1 MEKWTIYNKSGV
13 AKYIATDLEYHDI
26 WMGEEYV
33 TIKITSPTP
42 IELEIGDYLIYR
54 DDVYSIY
61 TLPSALKQARKSS
74 NGEAFKY
81 ENVKMSAR
89 SAELSEVRFLDV
101 VLYDN
106 NIHYTSLPT
115 FSFYAETIDDLV
127 DRLQANTDR
136 YNGEWLYIT
145 PNYNRTI
152 QRYTDNPTKKA
163 AAIALW
169 EQTFGTD
176 HSNPTA
182 AIENEKFNVNISV
195 DKISVS
201 QGLEFIKNN
210 FGLNFITKGR
220 ALIVGGEGLPVD
232 HVFRYG
238 KNKGLY
244 AIERKA
250 EQDQQVVTKLFA
262 YGSDKNLPLRYYADL
277 NTRPFF
283 YVSEINPASST
294 EHGLSV
300 LIDNNQFYDVFTNE
314 HHSVSEGHKIMTGSC
329 EMDGIEFGA
338 SFELVKTG
346 DYTCTTRML
355 IGADGYPVIS
365 GYNDLPTVPQSV
377 LDTIRANMVV
387 GSRIIF
393 NSGVNKKKVESNH
406 IDYTTSYLPNN
417 MAVNNLMLPGFP
429 RYALSELCK
438 TEIVDGITNVYIR
451 KTPET
456 AWGDPLMSI
465 EGEHILRF
473 SNDRLSPYIVSG
485 NADEI
490 GIKEGNIQFNEEND
504 DNGLQEVYPSI
515 EGMTVGDVFGTS
527 STERLDEIR
536 AADVIQDNG
545 VFEPEAEIE
554 PFKIK
559 LKDIGFDLEEAV
571 ENTGSLTISMKDG
584 YCGARDFEVKNIVKD
599 GNSGWILTLDRYHDD
614 ALDLWFPYSSHAA
627 IGEAARADE
636 AYQIRVGDHFVLLDI
651 DISDSSYI
659 WAASVKMLRK
669 SIYWLINNNYTR
681 FTYLPKIDEIFM
693 ARQHERAQQNPL
705 TTISLHDTLKAGML
719 MLFNDE
725 DLDVDGSVF
734 IDNIT
739 IKENGNNGVPTYEV
753 VLRNDKQVGTLQRVQ
768 QQVNS
773 LSSYVYNGGGGYS
786 VSQINAFIKR
796 YGQEYF
802 LSKLTEDVAAGR
814 ITFAK
819 GLKAMYNAWFGEYHR
834 EHPLAGD
841 ELDTGASINAEGT
854 ADFIDLIVRGLVKGT
869 LNVEDL
875 LKVKN
880 LIFSNE
886 LKSEGARSGFLDGTG
901 IYMNAKDGLIEAD
914 GMNVRGFLRVME
926 LIINRLQLMES
937 DYSFTEGD
945 TTDRVDFSDN
955 GQRMVLTM
963 HKDHDN
969 DHTPFYPGDI
979 LYAKIN
985 DLLDHGTYYTCYV
998 RVVSVDLTN
1007 NTMKVVPY
1015 NGVKPNGDPEVPGA
1029 KNFTFLGTEI
1039 TDDYTEALLE
1049 DYTNNPNG
1057 YEKIITL
1064 TRRGNIADGLENG
1077 DDPTSYSDSVKN
1089 SQLGRQQS
1097 WVLSTTDKRLSF
1109 FWNVDKPIIED
1120 NNYALCLGILPD
1132 LKNLPHDAQGNPIWN
1147 VDMPSLYVNTIFYD
1161 HSHDANYPARVVKED
1176 RGQWVLPDSTIPQPT
1191 SEYNGT
1197 TIFEPYHYKTYT
1209 RATWLRYRNDASWS
1223 SLTDAELHQKMM
1235 NEWKVDLEISRV
1247 WRYGILWEC
1256 LVDGTTQDPHW
1267 GCTHWQAIGGDAIY
1281 KGEITTSNGRTFSN
1295 GNIDTVLTM
1304 RIWFGDEEIT
1314 DQILTAVDY
1323 SIAWKRSTGYN
1334 NVTEEFVQQSEDLSW
1349 TPTIVGTNKI
1359 KVIRSDMGSGW
1370 MITYRKALI
1379 SCTVSF
1385 SNEGQ
1390 VVTMPADYVF

>member
-136 YNGEWLYIT
+136 YNSEWLYIT

-182 AIENEKFNVNISV
+182 AIEGEKFNVNISV

-250 EQDQQVVTKLFA
+250 EQDQAVVTRLFA
-262 YGSDKNLPLRYYADL
+262 YGSDKNLPIRYYADL
-277 NTRPFF
+277 NKKFF
-283 YVSEINPASST
+283 LNVVEIKDKYNFGSGYVGVTLFFDIDFSPLLFTKRSSDYPGSDEAPNFIITMEANGYTIKGYVSKYSS
-294 EHGLSV
+294 LSS
-300 LIDNNQFYDVFTNE
+300 DNRCYLYAECADPDHDDRDERSPEQMNGFVAAIKVGDKVIIK
-314 HHSVSEGHKIMTGSC
+314 SG
-329 EMDGIEFGA
+329 MD
-338 SFELVKTG
+338 KN
-346 DYTCTTRML
+346 YW
-355 IGADGYPVIS
+355 
-365 GYNDLPTVPQSV
+365 PT
-377 LDTIRANMVV
+377 
-387 GSRIIF
+387 
-393 NSGVNKKKVESNH
+393 NH
-406 IDYTTSYLPNN
+406 IDYAEYGMPNN
-417 MAVNNLMLPGFP
+417 MAVNTLMLPGFP

-438 TEIVDGITNVYIR
+438 TEIVDGITHVYVR
-451 KTPET
+451 KNPET
-456 AWGDPLMSI
+456 AWGEPLMSI

-473 SNDRLSPYIVSG
+473 SNERLRPYITSG

-515 EGMTVGDVFGTS
+515 EGLTVGDVFGTS

-802 LSKLTEDVAAGR
+802 LSKLTDDVAAGL
-814 ITFAK
+814 ITFLK
-819 GLKAMYNAWFGEYHR
+819 GILVGGGERY
-834 EHPLAGD
+834 G
-841 ELDTGASINAEGT
+841 IT
-854 ADFIDLIVRGLVKGT
+854 ADGNST
-869 LNVEDL
+869 
-875 LKVKN
+875 
-880 LIFSNE
+880 
-886 LKSEGARSGFLDGTG
+886 FLDIIFDRIAKSKDARQGFMDGNG
-901 IYMNAKDGLIEAD
+901 IWMDAKSGVIEAD
-914 GMNVRGFLRVME
+914 GGEFRGFLRIME

-945 TTDRVDFSDN
+945 TTERVDFSDN

-1049 DYTNNPNG
+1049 DYTNFPDG

-1132 LKNLPHDAQGNPIWN
+1132 LANLPHDQQGNPLWN
-1147 VDMPSLYVNTIFYD
+1147 VELPSLYVNTIFYD
-1161 HSHDANYPARVVKED
+1161 NQHSANYPAKIIKED
-1176 RGQWVLPDSTIPQPT
+1176 RGQWVAPDSSIPQPT
-1191 SEYNGT
+1191 IDYNGSK
-1197 TIFEPYHYKTYT
+1197 IFDPYHFKTYT
-1209 RATWLRYRNDASWS
+1209 MAMWRLYRNNPAFASLS
-1223 SLTDAELHQKMM
+1223 DEQLHEQMM
-1235 NEWKVDLEISRV
+1235 KVLKVDLEISRV
-1247 WRYGILWEC
+1247 WNYGILWEC
-1256 LVDGTTQDPHW
+1256 LVNGTTQEPHW

-1334 NVTEEFVQQSEDLSW
+1334 SVTEEFVQQSEDLSW

-1359 KVIRSDMGSGW
+1359 KVVRSDMGSGW
-1370 MITYRKALI
+1370 LITYRKALI

-1385 SNEGQ
+1385 SYKGQ

>member
-136 YNGEWLYIT
+136 YNSEWLYIT

-152 QRYTDNPTKKA
+152 QRYADNPTKKA

-182 AIENEKFNVNISV
+182 SVENEKFNVNISV

-250 EQDQQVVTKLFA
+250 EQDQAVVTRLFA
-262 YGSDKNLPLRYYADL
+262 YGSDKNLPLRYYAEL
-277 NTRPFF
+277 GKTC
-283 YVSEINPASST
+283 ILKST
-294 EHGLSV
+294 ITV
-300 LIDNNQFYDVFTNE
+300 TT
-314 HHSVSEGHKIMTGSC
+314 SVSPTIAMHFIPDITDYEYYTKRSKSSPGPDENPRYVLKLTCGGITVTGFFELFETTTLKEYRVQVWYGTRDFEEPDRDNAIAFLNAINGKNNVIVS
-329 EMDGIEFGA
+329 DGI
-338 SFELVKTG
+338 SLQKWPKDHT
-346 DYTCTTRML
+346 DY
-355 IGADGYPVIS
+355 S
-365 GYNDLPTVPQSV
+365 TV
-377 LDTIRANMVV
+377 LM
-387 GSRIIF
+387 
-393 NSGVNKKKVESNH
+393 
-406 IDYTTSYLPNN
+406 PNN
-417 MAVNNLMLPGFP
+417 MAVNMLMLPGFP

-438 TEIVDGITNVYIR
+438 TEISNGITKVYIR
-451 KTPET
+451 KSPSD
-456 AWGDPLMSI
+456 AWPTDAFVSL
-465 EGEHILRF
+465 EGEHDLRF
-473 SNDRLSPYIVSG
+473 SNERLRPYIVSG

-515 EGMTVGDVFGTS
+515 EGLTVGDVFGTS

-669 SIYWLINNNYTR
+669 SIYWLLNNNYTR

-786 VSQINAFIKR
+786 ASQINAFIKR

-802 LSKLTEDVAAGR
+802 LSKLTDDVAAGL
-814 ITFAK
+814 ITFLK
-819 GLKAMYNAWFGEYHR
+819 GILVGGGERY
-834 EHPLAGD
+834 G
-841 ELDTGASINAEGT
+841 IT
-854 ADFIDLIVRGLVKGT
+854 ADGNST
-869 LNVEDL
+869 
-875 LKVKN
+875 
-880 LIFSNE
+880 
-886 LKSEGARSGFLDGTG
+886 FLDIIFDRIAKSKDARQGFMDGNG
-901 IYMNAKDGLIEAD
+901 IWMDAKSGVIEAD
-914 GMNVRGFLRVME
+914 GGEFRGFLRIME

-945 TTDRVDFSDN
+945 TTERVDFSDN

-1049 DYTNNPNG
+1049 DYTNFPDG

-1132 LKNLPHDAQGNPIWN
+1132 LANLPHDQQGNPLWN
-1147 VDMPSLYVNTIFYD
+1147 VELPSLYVNTIFYD
-1161 HSHDANYPARVVKED
+1161 NQHAANYPAKIIKED
-1176 RGQWVLPDSTIPQPT
+1176 RGQWVAPDSSIPQPT
-1191 SEYNGT
+1191 IDYNGSQ
-1197 TIFEPYHYKTYT
+1197 IFDPYHFKTYT
-1209 RATWLRYRNDASWS
+1209 MAMWRLYRNNPAFASLS
-1223 SLTDAELHQKMM
+1223 DEQLHEQMM
-1235 NEWKVDLEISRV
+1235 KVLKVDLEISRV
-1247 WRYGILWEC
+1247 WNYGILWEC
-1256 LVDGTTQDPHW
+1256 LVDGTTQEPHW

-1334 NVTEEFVQQSEDLSW
+1334 SVTEEFVQQSEDLSW

-1359 KVIRSDMGSGW
+1359 KVVRSDMGSGW

-1385 SNEGQ
+1385 SYKGQ

>member
-136 YNGEWLYIT
+136 YNSEWLYIT

-182 AIENEKFNVNISV
+182 AIEGEKFNVNISV

-250 EQDQQVVTKLFA
+250 EQDQAVVTRLFA
-262 YGSDKNLPLRYYADL
+262 YGSDKNLPIRYYADL
-277 NTRPFF
+277 NKKFF
-283 YVSEINPASST
+283 LNVVEIKDKYNFGSGYVGVTLFFDIDFSPLLFTKRSSDYPGSDEAPNFIITMEANGYTIKGYVSKYSS
-294 EHGLSV
+294 LSS
-300 LIDNNQFYDVFTNE
+300 DNRCYLYAECADPDHDDRDERSPEQMNGFVAAIKVGDKVIIK
-314 HHSVSEGHKIMTGSC
+314 SG
-329 EMDGIEFGA
+329 MD
-338 SFELVKTG
+338 KN
-346 DYTCTTRML
+346 YW
-355 IGADGYPVIS
+355 
-365 GYNDLPTVPQSV
+365 PT
-377 LDTIRANMVV
+377 
-387 GSRIIF
+387 
-393 NSGVNKKKVESNH
+393 NH
-406 IDYTTSYLPNN
+406 IDYAEYGMPNN
-417 MAVNNLMLPGFP
+417 MAVNTLMLPGFP

-438 TEIVDGITNVYIR
+438 TEIVDGITHVYVR
-451 KTPET
+451 KNPET
-456 AWGDPLMSI
+456 AWGEPLMSI

-473 SNDRLSPYIVSG
+473 SNERLRPYITSG

-515 EGMTVGDVFGTS
+515 EGLTVGDVFGTS

-802 LSKLTEDVAAGR
+802 LSKLTDDVAAGL
-814 ITFAK
+814 ITFLK
-819 GLKAMYNAWFGEYHR
+819 GILVGGGERY
-834 EHPLAGD
+834 G
-841 ELDTGASINAEGT
+841 IT
-854 ADFIDLIVRGLVKGT
+854 ADGNST
-869 LNVEDL
+869 
-875 LKVKN
+875 
-880 LIFSNE
+880 
-886 LKSEGARSGFLDGTG
+886 FLDIIFDRIAKSKDARQGFMDGNG
-901 IYMNAKDGLIEAD
+901 IWMDAKSGVIEAD
-914 GMNVRGFLRVME
+914 GGEFRGFLRIME

-945 TTDRVDFSDN
+945 TTERVDFSDN

-1049 DYTNNPNG
+1049 DYTNFPDG

-1132 LKNLPHDAQGNPIWN
+1132 LANLPHDQQGNPLWN
-1147 VDMPSLYVNTIFYD
+1147 VELPSLYVNTIFYD
-1161 HSHDANYPARVVKED
+1161 NQHSANYPAKIIKED
-1176 RGQWVLPDSTIPQPT
+1176 RGQWVAPDSSIPQPT
-1191 SEYNGT
+1191 IDYNGSK
-1197 TIFEPYHYKTYT
+1197 IFDPYHFKTYT
-1209 RATWLRYRNDASWS
+1209 MAMWRLYRNNPAFASLS
-1223 SLTDAELHQKMM
+1223 DEQLHEQMM
-1235 NEWKVDLEISRV
+1235 KVLKVDLEISRV
-1247 WRYGILWEC
+1247 WNYGILWEC
-1256 LVDGTTQDPHW
+1256 LVNGTTQEPHW

-1334 NVTEEFVQQSEDLSW
+1334 SVTEEFVQQSEDLSW

-1359 KVIRSDMGSGW
+1359 KVVRSDMGSGW

-1385 SNEGQ
+1385 SYKGQ

>member
-13 AKYIATDLEYHDI
+13 VKYIATDLEYHDI

-136 YNGEWLYIT
+136 YNSEWLYIT

-152 QRYTDNPTKKA
+152 QRYADNPTKKA

-182 AIENEKFNVNISV
+182 AVDNEKFNVNISV

-250 EQDQQVVTKLFA
+250 EQDQQVVTRLFA
-262 YGSDKNLPLRYYADL
+262 YGSDKNLPIRYYADL
-277 NTRPFF
+277 NK
-283 YVSEINPASST
+283 
-294 EHGLSV
+294 
-300 LIDNNQFYDVFTNE
+300 QFYLNVVEIKNKYN
-314 HHSVSEGHKIMTGSC
+314 SVSGYIGVELLFDIDFSAILFTKRSSDYPGDDESPYYIITMEANGYTIKGYVTKYTSSDNRCRLYAECSDPDHDDRDERSPEQMNGFVAAIKVGDKVIIKS
-329 EMDGIEFGA
+329 GID
-338 SFELVKTG
+338 KN
-346 DYTCTTRML
+346 YW
-355 IGADGYPVIS
+355 
-365 GYNDLPTVPQSV
+365 PT
-377 LDTIRANMVV
+377 
-387 GSRIIF
+387 
-393 NSGVNKKKVESNH
+393 NH
-406 IDYTTSYLPNN
+406 IDYAEYGMPNN
-417 MAVNNLMLPGFP
+417 MAVNTLMLPGFP

-438 TEIVDGITNVYIR
+438 TEIVDGITHVYVR
-451 KTPET
+451 KNPET
-456 AWGDPLMSI
+456 AWGEPLMNI

-473 SNDRLSPYIVSG
+473 SNERLRPYITSG

-515 EGMTVGDVFGTS
+515 EGLTVGDVFGTS

-536 AADVIQDNG
+536 SADVIQDNG

-599 GNSGWILTLDRYHDD
+599 GNNGWILTLDRYHDD

-669 SIYWLINNNYTR
+669 SIYWLLNNNYTR

-725 DLDVDGSVF
+725 DLDVEGSVF

-753 VLRNDKQVGTLQRVQ
+753 VLRNDKQVGSLQRVQ

-786 VSQINAFIKR
+786 ASQINAFIKR

-802 LSKLTEDVAAGR
+802 LSKLTDDVAAGL
-814 ITFAK
+814 ITFLN
-819 GLKAMYNAWFGEYHR
+819 GILVGGGERY
-834 EHPLAGD
+834 G
-841 ELDTGASINAEGT
+841 IT
-854 ADFIDLIVRGLVKGT
+854 ADGNSTFLDIIFDRIAKSKDARQGFIDGNGIWM
-869 LNVEDL
+869 DA
-875 LKVKN
+875 
-880 LIFSNE
+880 
-886 LKSEGARSGFLDGTG
+886 KSGV
-901 IYMNAKDGLIEAD
+901 IEAD
-914 GMNVRGFLRVME
+914 GGEFRGFLRIME

-945 TTDRVDFSDN
+945 TTERVDFSDN

-1049 DYTNNPNG
+1049 DYTNYPDG

-1077 DDPTSYSDSVKN
+1077 DDPTSYSDSVKKI
-1089 SQLGRQQS
+1089 QLGRQQS

-1132 LKNLPHDAQGNPIWN
+1132 LANLPHDQQGNPLWN
-1147 VDMPSLYVNTIFYD
+1147 VELPSLYVNTIFYD
-1161 HSHDANYPARVVKED
+1161 NQHAANYPAKIIKED
-1176 RGQWVLPDSTIPQPT
+1176 RGQWVAPDSSIPQPT
-1191 SEYNGT
+1191 IDYNGSQ
-1197 TIFEPYHYKTYT
+1197 IFDPYHFKTYT
-1209 RATWLRYRNDASWS
+1209 MAMWRLYRNNPAFASLS
-1223 SLTDAELHQKMM
+1223 DEQLHEQMM
-1235 NEWKVDLEISRV
+1235 KVLKVDLEISRG
-1247 WRYGILWEC
+1247 WNYGILWEC
-1256 LVDGTTQDPHW
+1256 LVDGTTQEPHW

-1334 NVTEEFVQQSEDLSW
+1334 SVTEEFVQQSEDLSW

-1359 KVIRSDMGSGW
+1359 KVVRSDMGSGW
-1370 MITYRKALI
+1370 MITYRKVLI

-1385 SNEGQ
+1385 SYEGQ

>member
-136 YNGEWLYIT
+136 YNSEWLYIT

-152 QRYTDNPTKKA
+152 QRYADNPTKKA

-182 AIENEKFNVNISV
+182 AIEDEKFNVNISV

-250 EQDQQVVTKLFA
+250 EQDQAVVTRLFA
-262 YGSDKNLPLRYYADL
+262 YGSDKNLPIRYYADL
-277 NTRPFF
+277 NKQFYLNVVEIKDKYNFGSGYVGVTLFF
-283 YVSEINPASST
+283 DIDFSPLLFTKRSSDYPGSDEAPNFIITMEANGYTIKGYVSKYSS
-294 EHGLSV
+294 LSS
-300 LIDNNQFYDVFTNE
+300 DNRCYLYAECADPDHDDRDERSPEQMNGFVAAIKVGDKVIIK
-314 HHSVSEGHKIMTGSC
+314 SG
-329 EMDGIEFGA
+329 MD
-338 SFELVKTG
+338 KN
-346 DYTCTTRML
+346 YW
-355 IGADGYPVIS
+355 
-365 GYNDLPTVPQSV
+365 PT
-377 LDTIRANMVV
+377 
-387 GSRIIF
+387 
-393 NSGVNKKKVESNH
+393 NH
-406 IDYTTSYLPNN
+406 IDYAEYGMPNN
-417 MAVNNLMLPGFP
+417 MAVNTLMLPGFP

-438 TEIVDGITNVYIR
+438 TEIVDGITHVYVR
-451 KTPET
+451 KNPET
-456 AWGDPLMSI
+456 AWGEPLMSI

-473 SNDRLSPYIVSG
+473 SNERLRPYITSG

-515 EGMTVGDVFGTS
+515 EGLTVGDVFGTS

-545 VFEPEAEIE
+545 VFEPEAKIE

-599 GNSGWILTLDRYHDD
+599 GNSGWILTLDRYPDD

-786 VSQINAFIKR
+786 ASQINAFIKR

-802 LSKLTEDVAAGR
+802 LSKLTDDVAAGL
-814 ITFAK
+814 ITFLK
-819 GLKAMYNAWFGEYHR
+819 GILVGGGERY
-834 EHPLAGD
+834 G
-841 ELDTGASINAEGT
+841 IT
-854 ADFIDLIVRGLVKGT
+854 ADGNST
-869 LNVEDL
+869 
-875 LKVKN
+875 
-880 LIFSNE
+880 
-886 LKSEGARSGFLDGTG
+886 FLDIIFDRIAKSKDARQGFMDGNG
-901 IYMNAKDGLIEAD
+901 IWMDAKSGVIEAD
-914 GMNVRGFLRVME
+914 GGEFRGFLRIME

-945 TTDRVDFSDN
+945 TTERVDFSDN

-1007 NTMKVVPY
+1007 NTMKVVSY

-1049 DYTNNPNG
+1049 DYTNYPDG

-1109 FWNVDKPIIED
+1109 FWNVDKPIVED

-1132 LKNLPHDAQGNPIWN
+1132 LANLPHDQQGNPLWN
-1147 VDMPSLYVNTIFYD
+1147 VELPSLYVNTIFYD
-1161 HSHDANYPARVVKED
+1161 NQHAANYPAKIIKED
-1176 RGQWVLPDSTIPQPT
+1176 RGQWVAPDSTIPQPT
-1191 SEYNGT
+1191 IDYNGSQ
-1197 TIFEPYHYKTYT
+1197 IFDPYHFKTYT
-1209 RATWLRYRNDASWS
+1209 MAMWRQYRDNPAFASLS
-1223 SLTDAELHQKMM
+1223 DEQLHEQMM
-1235 NEWKVDLEISRV
+1235 KVLKVDLEISRV
-1247 WRYGILWEC
+1247 WKNGKLWEC
-1256 LVDGTTQDPHW
+1256 LVDGTTQSPAL
-1267 GCTHWQAIGGDAIY
+1267 GCTDWLLISGD
-1281 KGEITTSNGRTFSN
+1281 ITYQIDFQSSN
-1295 GNIDTVLTM
+1295 GNSFYQGHVSTTITARLLWGSEDVTSIVGAASFKWTRSSESGKSDADRTWDAVSGHSGTNILS
-1304 RIWFGDEEIT
+1304 IT
-1314 DQILTAVDY
+1314 DNDMPTAW
-1323 SIAWKRSTGYN
+1323 SRN
-1334 NVTEEFVQQSEDLSW
+1334 N
-1349 TPTIVGTNKI
+1349 
-1359 KVIRSDMGSGW
+1359 
-1370 MITYRKALI
+1370 KAI
-1379 SCTVSF
+1379 FTCTVIYNDEVVAV
-1385 SNEGQ
+1385 NE
-1390 VVTMPADYVF
+1390 VIT

>member
-152 QRYTDNPTKKA
+152 QRYADNPTKKT

-250 EQDQQVVTKLFA
+250 EQDQAVVTRLFA
-262 YGSDKNLPLRYYADL
+262 YGSDKNLPIRYYADL
-277 NTRPFF
+277 NK
-283 YVSEINPASST
+283 
-294 EHGLSV
+294 
-300 LIDNNQFYDVFTNE
+300 QFYLNVVEIKNKYN
-314 HHSVSEGHKIMTGSC
+314 SVSGYIGVELLFDIDFSAILFTKRSSDYPGTDEFPCYIITMEANGYTIKGYVTKNTSSDNRCRLYAECTDPDHDDRDERSPEQMNGFVAAIKVGDKVIIKS
-329 EMDGIEFGA
+329 GID
-338 SFELVKTG
+338 KN
-346 DYTCTTRML
+346 YW
-355 IGADGYPVIS
+355 
-365 GYNDLPTVPQSV
+365 PT
-377 LDTIRANMVV
+377 
-387 GSRIIF
+387 
-393 NSGVNKKKVESNH
+393 NH
-406 IDYTTSYLPNN
+406 IDYAEYGMPNN
-417 MAVNNLMLPGFP
+417 MAVNTLMLPGFP

-438 TEIVDGITNVYIR
+438 TEIVDGITHVYVR
-451 KTPET
+451 KNPET
-456 AWGDPLMSI
+456 AWGEPLMSI

-473 SNDRLSPYIVSG
+473 SNERLRPYITSG

-536 AADVIQDNG
+536 GADVIQDNG

-786 VSQINAFIKR
+786 ASQINAFIKR

-802 LSKLTEDVAAGR
+802 LSKLTDDVAAGL
-814 ITFAK
+814 ITFLK
-819 GLKAMYNAWFGEYHR
+819 GILVGGGERY
-834 EHPLAGD
+834 G
-841 ELDTGASINAEGT
+841 IT
-854 ADFIDLIVRGLVKGT
+854 ADGNST
-869 LNVEDL
+869 
-875 LKVKN
+875 
-880 LIFSNE
+880 
-886 LKSEGARSGFLDGTG
+886 FLDIIFDRIAKSKDARQGFMDGNG
-901 IYMNAKDGLIEAD
+901 IWMDAKSGVIEAD
-914 GMNVRGFLRVME
+914 GGEFRGFLRVME

-945 TTDRVDFSDN
+945 TTERVDFSDN

-1049 DYTNNPNG
+1049 DYTNYPDG

-1109 FWNVDKPIIED
+1109 FWNVDKPIVED

-1132 LKNLPHDAQGNPIWN
+1132 LANLPHDQQGNPLWN
-1147 VDMPSLYVNTIFYD
+1147 VELPSLYVNTIFYD
-1161 HSHDANYPARVVKED
+1161 NQHAANYPAKIIKED
-1176 RGQWVLPDSTIPQPT
+1176 RGQWVAPDSSIPQPT
-1191 SEYNGT
+1191 IDYNGSQ
-1197 TIFEPYHYKTYT
+1197 IFDPYHFKTYT
-1209 RATWLRYRNDASWS
+1209 MAIWRQYRDNPAFASLS
-1223 SLTDAELHQKMM
+1223 DEQLHEQMM
-1235 NEWKVDLEISRV
+1235 KVLKVDLEISRV
-1247 WRYGILWEC
+1247 WNYGILWEC
-1256 LVDGTTQDPHW
+1256 LVNGTTQEPHW
-1267 GCTHWQAIGGDAIY
+1267 GFTHWQAIGGDAIY

-1295 GNIDTVLTM
+1295 GNIDTILTM

-1334 NVTEEFVQQSEDLSW
+1334 SVTEEFVQQSEDLSW

-1359 KVIRSDMGSGW
+1359 KVVRSDMGSGW

-1385 SNEGQ
+1385 SYEGQ